1 MKNTNRMIVGGTYN
15 FKIIDS
21 KGEIV
26 NSFSKKN
33 MIVNNAL
40 NAYAGLISG
49 MTTLVPKYLS
59 LGIGIGDSP
68 VSSTQ
73 VWLDDEFY
81 RSKFASAPV
90 FNPSEVPG
98 KVSFSWTVD
107 YDTIASNPKINEI
120 GVFARSTGNSDATIE
135 STPNTG
141 MMMSRMNVDL
151 TLNPGETLLITRID
165 SFSTV

>member
-1 MKNTNRMIVGGTYN
+1 MKDKNSLKVGGTYN
-15 FKIIDS
+15 FKIINNN
-21 KGEIV
+21 GEVV
-26 NSFSKKN
+26 NSFNKKN

-49 MTTLVPKYLS
+49 MNTLIPKYLS
-59 LGIGIGDSP
+59 LGIGFGDSP
-68 VSSTQ
+68 VSNNQ

-107 YDTIASNPKINEI
+107 YETISANPKINEI
-120 GVFARSTGNSDATIE
+120 GIFARSSNNSDATIE